1 MEKKF
6 LTELKVGDTIYMLD
20 DKTVTEN
27 GVEELTADSVDIIND
42 CLVVE
47 CGGETLIDWPIS
59 QLYDCETIHDYDT
72 NSNCVYCGTTR
83 ECVVCDFNKCI
94 DRKLDYYES
103 KLKHIKGVIEKLKS
117 QKLPL

>member
-1 MEKKF
+1 MKRKF
-6 LTELKVGDTIYMLD
+6 LTDLKVGDTIYRLD
-20 DKTVTEN
+20 DQTVTEN
-27 GVEELTADSVDIIND
+27 GIEELTADSVEIIND
-42 CLVVE
+42 CLVVK
-47 CGGETLIDWPIS
+47 CVDETGIDCPIS

-83 ECVVCDFNKCI
+83 ESVVRDFKKSI

>member
-6 LTELKVGDTIYMLD
+6 LTDLKVGDTIYMLD
-20 DKTVTEN
+20 DQKVTEN
-27 GVEELTADSVDIIND
+27 GIEELIVDIVDIIND
-42 CLVVE
+42 CLVVK
-47 CGGETLIDWPIS
+47 CGDETLIDRPIS
-59 QLYDCETIHDYDT
+59 TLDGCETVHYYDIEF
-72 NSNCVYCGTTR
+72 NCTYYGTSR
-83 ECVVCDFNKCI
+83 ESVVRDFNKSI

>member
-1 MEKKF
+1 MKRKF
-6 LTELKVGDTIYMLD
+6 LTDLKVGDTIYLLD
-20 DKTVTEN
+20 DKKVTEN
-27 GVEELTADSVDIIND
+27 GVEELIADSVDIIND

-47 CGGETLIDWPIS
+47 CGGKTLIDWPIS

-83 ECVVCDFNKCI
+83 KSVVRDFNKSI

-103 KLKHIKGVIEKLKS
+103 KLKHIKGVIENLKS

>member
-1 MEKKF
+1 MKKKF
-6 LTELKVGDTIYMLD
+6 FTDLKVGDTIYRLN
-20 DKTVTEN
+20 DKKVTEN
-27 GVEELTADSVDIIND
+27 GVEELIADSVDIIND

-47 CGGETLIDWPIS
+47 CGGETLIDWPIY

-83 ECVVCDFNKCI
+83 ESVVRDFNKSI
-94 DRKLDYYES
+94 DGKIYYYES
-103 KLKHIKGVIEKLKS
+103 KLKHIKGVIENLKS

>member
-6 LTELKVGDTIYMLD
+6 LTELKVGDTIYRLD
-20 DKTVTEN
+20 DKTVSEN
-27 GVEELTADSVDIIND
+27 GVEELIADSVDIIND

-59 QLYDCETIHDYDT
+59 QLYDCDTIHDYDT
-72 NSNCVYCGTTR
+72 ESNCVYCGTTR
-83 ECVVCDFNKCI
+83 KSVVRDFNKCI

>member
-1 MEKKF
+1 MKKKF
-6 LTELKVGDTIYMLD
+6 FRDLKVGDKVYRLN

-42 CLVVE
+42 CLVVK
-47 CGGETLIDWPIS
+47 CGDETVVDWPIS

-72 NSNCVYCGTTR
+72 ESNCVYYGTTR
-83 ECVVCDFNKCI
+83 ESVVRDFNRCI
-94 DRKLDYYES
+94 DRKLDYYET

>member
-1 MEKKF
+1 MKRKF
-6 LTELKVGDTIYMLD
+6 LTDLKVGDTIYLLD

-72 NSNCVYCGTTR
+72 ETNCVYYGTTR
-83 ECVVCDFNKCI
+83 ESVVRDFNRCI
-94 DRKLDYYES
+94 DRELDYYES
-103 KLKHIKGVIEKLKS
+103 KLKDIKGVIEKLKS

>member
-6 LTELKVGDTIYMLD
+6 LTELKVGDTIYLLD
-20 DKTVTEN
+20 DKKVTEN
-27 GVEELTADSVDIIND
+27 GVEELITDSVDIIND

-72 NSNCVYCGTTR
+72 ESNCVYCGTTR
-83 ECVVCDFNKCI
+83 ESVVRDFNKSI

>member
-1 MEKKF
+1 MKKKF
-6 LTELKVGDTIYMLD
+6 LTDLKVGDTIYRLD

-42 CLVVE
+42 CLVVK
-47 CGGETLIDWPIS
+47 CGDETVIDWPIS

-72 NSNCVYCGTTR
+72 ELNCVYYGTTR
-83 ECVVCDFNKCI
+83 ECVVRDFNRCI
-94 DRKLDYYES
+94 DKELDYYET
-103 KLKHIKGVIEKLKS
+103 KLKYIKGVIEKLKS